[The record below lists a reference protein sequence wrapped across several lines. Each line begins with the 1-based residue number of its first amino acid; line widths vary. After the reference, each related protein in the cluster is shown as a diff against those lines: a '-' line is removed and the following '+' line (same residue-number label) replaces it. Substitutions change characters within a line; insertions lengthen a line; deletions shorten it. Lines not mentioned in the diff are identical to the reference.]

1 MQPIQSKFLAFRIF
15 HARDAEAYRQLYRE
29 YRSKIHRFLAMK
41 LPRHEDADEA
51 ASEVFLRGW
60 EYMTANRVEFP
71 QALFYKIAQNVLAG
85 FYQQR
90 ERHPQ
95 EVLTE
100 KMEQTIPGTASLADE
115 TASAE
120 GLTHVLEKINELK
133 DEHKQVLLL
142 KYVDEFT
149 VEEIASQLG
158 KTTNNVRVILFRA
171 REAIKKL
178 L

>member
-29 YRSKIHRFLAMK
+29 YRDKIHRFLAHK

-51 ASEVFLRGW
+51 VSEVFLRGW

-71 QALFYKIAQNVLAG
+71 QALLYKIAQNVVAG
-85 FYQQR
+85 FYQKR

-100 KMEQTIPGTASLADE
+100 TMEATIPSTVSLVDD

-120 GLTHVLEKINELK
+120 GLANILHKIDELK

-142 KYVDEFT
+142 KYVDELT
-149 VEEIASQLG
+149 VEEIGMQLG
-158 KTTNNVRVILFRA
+158 KTANNIRVILFRA
-171 REAIKKL
+171 RTAIKKL